1 LIDRTDRTRYDY
13 YVTNASLY
21 NGPWRKSSGDTYCD
35 DTQTCT
41 VSMLTGT
48 EVCQSRT
55 DGVDVNVG
63 LEFIKIVAA
72 IFGIEYHV
80 SLSKTAC
87 YTASNTTACAWDDG
101 GCHTVF
107 TSQQLLKQTGYRR
120 KRCNWG
126 DGDET
131 ECMADIEINTPT
143 DLTTYQC
150 GAMCGRED
158 MVIVSSS
165 SSSLVPSTTILSVTT
180 QVTKSQLATLTV
192 THSPASTSSS
202 ASSTSAILLPA
213 SGTIVSASETSSST
227 VQLNSTRSE
236 SGLSAGEKVGIGFG
250 TVILVALLAA
260 LGLCYKK
267 RHIGDSSEG
276 QDMTETRRQKPPAYD
291 YQFSTRS

>member
-1 LIDRTDRTRYDY
+1 MDLCGGAEDSEYTGSHIDSSGFYVKSDSVSHPYKFPKVRKCWYDY

-21 NGPWRKSSGDTYCD
+21 NAPWRKSSGDTYCD

-143 DLTTYQC
+143 DLTTYQ
-150 GAMCGRED
+150 
-158 MVIVSSS
+158 
-165 SSSLVPSTTILSVTT
+165 
-180 QVTKSQLATLTV
+180 
-192 THSPASTSSS
+192 
-202 ASSTSAILLPA
+202 
-213 SGTIVSASETSSST
+213 
-227 VQLNSTRSE
+227 
-236 SGLSAGEKVGIGFG
+236 
-250 TVILVALLAA
+250 
-260 LGLCYKK
+260 
-267 RHIGDSSEG
+267 
-276 QDMTETRRQKPPAYD
+276 
-291 YQFSTRS
+291 